1 MNVIF
6 DSSVNISFINAI
18 QLTDFAE
25 PQQLGRFR
33 NISFSADS
41 KPIVVKHVVCLDFFI
56 NGILLSDEFFV
67 VSHLYIDAIIGMP
80 TIRKWRIKLN
90 FEDDKVEVD
99 PKVAELQLI

>member
-1 MNVIF
+1 
-6 DSSVNISFINAI
+6 
-18 QLTDFAE
+18 
-25 PQQLGRFR
+25 
-33 NISFSADS
+33 
-41 KPIVVKHVVCLDFFI
+41 
-56 NGILLSDEFFV
+56 LLSDEFFV